1 MEWERWTVKSK
12 GKKESVDDGIRYTI
26 KNPEQNRH
34 HLEYSM
40 SATEVIRRHYT
51 MDGAKFILDKMAIP
65 SSAYGYQKI
74 ILQRVDNTHST
85 INVM

>member
-1 MEWERWTVKSK
+1 MEWERWTVKSR

-34 HLEYSM
+34 HLEYPM